1 MSCSNFLVL
10 HCHALRS
17 VLACLRLWSF
27 CALQSLARYTFLCLR
42 IALYAMYALLGIALS
57 CFACCVLFCACSA
70 FAPCAFAIFLRF
82 ALCAWILPIGQGEC
96 GYCALDM
103 APVDITRCDM
113 ARVLNIAQHKAHRYC
128 AHTARN
134 ALYLLR
140 TRRRDH
146 APATG
151 AGSIVWGLSASTM
164 LLSFWCCHWRTSSW
178 IHSNSP
184 LDDGCT

>member
-1 MSCSNFLVL
+1 
-10 HCHALRS
+10 
-17 VLACLRLWSF
+17 
-27 CALQSLARYTFLCLR
+27 
-42 IALYAMYALLGIALS
+42 MYALLGIALS

-70 FAPCAFAIFLRF
+70 FAPCAFAIFLRL
-82 ALCAWILPIGQGEC
+82 ALCAWILRIGQGEC

-140 TRRRDH
+140 TRRWD
-146 APATG
+146 PASG
-151 AGSIVWGLSASTM
+151 AGTRHPAPVALFEAYLLVRCCYHFDAVIEEHRLGYTQILPWMMAAPKQLVVMAYTVVSTQI
-164 LLSFWCCHWRTSSW
+164 S
-178 IHSNSP
+178 
-184 LDDGCT
+184 